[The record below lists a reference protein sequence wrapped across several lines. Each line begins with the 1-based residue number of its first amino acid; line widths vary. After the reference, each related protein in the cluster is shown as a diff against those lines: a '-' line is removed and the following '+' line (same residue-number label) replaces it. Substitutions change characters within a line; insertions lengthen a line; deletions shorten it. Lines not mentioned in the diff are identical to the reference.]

1 MARGSLWVV
10 CLVGLCSGCEP
21 SKPPIAKPVAPEVL
35 VATPIQKEVTE
46 YVEFTGRTEAASAV
60 DIRARVSGYLIDVP
74 FVEGSDVK
82 EGDLLYQIDPRPFE
96 AEVERSQGEVARWQ
110 AQLSKATADLTRSKT
125 LRQQNVL
132 SQEELDASIAQEG
145 IAKAS
150 LMSAEAA
157 LKQAKLNLEFT
168 RITAPIAGRVSRT
181 SITKGNLVSTGSADS
196 GVLTTVVAQHPMY
209 VLFDVDERT
218 MLRHRAYLREKND
231 ANQIAELKARRI
243 PAYVGLANQT
253 GFPYRGVLD
262 FGDNRLDPTTGTIKV
277 RAVLDN
283 DEHVFTP
290 GMFARVKLPFGD
302 PHSAL
307 LVPSRA
313 IGVDQG
319 QRFVLVVNAENVVE
333 VRPVTLG
340 MEEEQLRVVESGV
353 SATDRVIVAGMQ
365 NVRPGITV
373 QPRTASQ
380 AEPKAAEKTP
390 PAEQSPSAPAA
401 THDKPPTKGE

>member
-1 MARGSLWVV
+1 MRHGSLWIVALV
-10 CLVGLCSGCEP
+10 CLCWGCEQ
-21 SKPPIAKPVAPEVL
+21 SKPSITKPAAPEVL
-35 VATPIQKEVTE
+35 VALPIQKEVTE

-60 DIRARVSGYLIDVP
+60 DIRARVSGYLVDVP

-110 AQLSKATADLTRSKT
+110 AQLSKATSDLARSKT

-150 LMSAEAA
+150 LMSADAA

-168 RITAPIAGRVSRT
+168 RITSPIAGRVSRT
-181 SITKGNLVSTGSADS
+181 NITKGNLVSTSAAEV
-196 GVLTTVVAQHPMY
+196 GVLTSVVAQDPMY
-209 VLFDVDERT
+209 VLFDVDEQT

-253 GFPYRGVLD
+253 GYPHEGVLD
-262 FGDNRLDPTTGTIKV
+262 FGDNRMDATTGTIKV
-277 RAVLDN
+277 RAVLANADRA
-283 DEHVFTP
+283 FTP

-302 PHSAL
+302 PHPAL

-319 QRFVLVVNAENVVE
+319 QRFVMIVNAEDIVE

-340 MEEEQLRVVESGV
+340 MEEDHLRVVESGV
-353 SATDRVIVAGMQ
+353 TATDRVIVAGMQ

-373 QPRTASQ
+373 QPRTSDKVEHATTN
-380 AEPKAAEKTP
+380 KAPT
-390 PAEQSPSAPAA
+390 AEQPPPDTVPQPDKSPA
-401 THDKPPTKGE
+401 KGK